1 MYVCS
6 TIDVRGELFLETQT
20 DMAETAESDC
30 IRLKLN
36 DGGQV
41 YVESVWRSASFAITV
56 LDGARAWSHSG
67 MLLSHVI
74 GLIHFE
80 SCLAHRNS
88 HLVDFEV

>member
-1 MYVCS
+1 M
-6 TIDVRGELFLETQT
+6 ETHT
-20 DMAETAESDC
+20 DMAETTAESYC

-67 MLLSHVI
+67 MMLLSHAII

-80 SCLAHRNS
+80 SCRRIIILI
-88 HLVDFEV
+88 L

>member
-1 MYVCS
+1 MYARQ

-67 MLLSHVI
+67 MLL
-74 GLIHFE
+74 F
-80 SCLAHRNS
+80 SCDRPNS
-88 HLVDFEV
+88 SLRVLPGAS